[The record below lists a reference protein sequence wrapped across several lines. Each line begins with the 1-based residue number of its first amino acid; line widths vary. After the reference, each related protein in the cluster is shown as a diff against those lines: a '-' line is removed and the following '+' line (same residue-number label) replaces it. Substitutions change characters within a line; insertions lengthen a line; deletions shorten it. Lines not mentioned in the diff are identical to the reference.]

1 VVEVAPTV
9 AEEPQV
15 AVTAAGTVEMAVS
28 VGAME
33 ASAAAVEMAGLQA
46 QPRQPEWLQVE
57 MISPQPL
64 VRQPSPQPLRVQ
76 PVQMVV
82 EVTRL
87 VATVVVA
94 AVGLPCKFV
103 LPPRPVNTQW
113 L

>member
-1 VVEVAPTV
+1 
-9 AEEPQV
+9 
-15 AVTAAGTVEMAVS
+15 MAVLR
-28 VGAME
+28 
-33 ASAAAVEMAGLQA
+33 LQA
-46 QPRQPEWLQVE
+46 QPRQQEWLQVE

-64 VRQPSPQPLRVQ
+64 VRQPSPQQLRVQ

-82 EVTRL
+82 EVTLL